1 MVATER
7 ELARRHFD
15 PLMAAVQDYRKN
27 LMRRLYAAGV
37 SQAIIADAFE
47 VTRQAVHAVVH
58 DPVGG
63 ADGDE

>member
-37 SQAIIADAFE
+37 SQ
-47 VTRQAVHAVVH
+47 
-58 DPVGG
+58 
-63 ADGDE
+63 GDHRGRV